1 MPLLSCVGGRR
12 LPARK
17 GNIVN
22 IPRTRHRIYRAA
34 LYTRH
39 SIAGGNACG
48 ATHRETCEILR
59 RPHSA
64 RRRVSERARCHAN
77 LLAAA
82 AFEALQHPTTF
93 LCETSVSP
101 DERCLSYLDR
111 NSPGRRRRLISAGVR
126 AHMGRCEREVIAG
139 DWRLPFPVLSERV
152 AASLFSNRR
161 AFPSFQVC
169 TFLHTL
175 QPSWPLS
182 HPRLDVAVIA
192 THCHQSVR
200 PFLGRADTARC
211 AASLLPMLQS
221 PPSLA
226 LRNPLLDPLM
236 VNRNSNLLL
245 TDTPPSRTSYTWA
258 GW

>member
-1 MPLLSCVGGRR
+1 MCCSEMLCDHVMPLLSCVGGRR

-93 LCETSVSP
+93 LCETSVSRP
-101 DERCLSYLDR
+101 SVRPSVCLSYLDR
-111 NSPGRRRRLISAGVR
+111 NSPGRRLISARRARAYGQVR
-126 AHMGRCEREVIAG
+126 ERGRGRREIAE
-139 DWRLPFPVLSERV
+139 DWRLPFPVLNERV

-161 AFPSFQVC
+161 AFPSF
-169 TFLHTL
+169 
-175 QPSWPLS
+175 PP
-182 HPRLDVAVIA
+182 P
-192 THCHQSVR
+192 
-200 PFLGRADTARC
+200 
-211 AASLLPMLQS
+211 SLLPSVHFLAHITAELATFTSTLRRCRHRHPLPPVS
-221 PPSLA
+221 PPF
-226 LRNPLLDPLM
+226 P
-236 VNRNSNLLL
+236 
-245 TDTPPSRTSYTWA
+245 WK
-258 GW
+258 G